1 VIPNLLEAVGAPE
14 SMATWAGIR
23 RALHKFDRSLS
34 MIVRHD
40 QCIEQCLV
48 DFTAK
53 GNFHLQCE
61 HIWQIWAGSLA
72 RGEPP
77 FGKGFLI
84 TPRTALR

>member
-72 RGEPP
+72 RGGAA
-77 FGKGFLI
+77 FW
-84 TPRTALR
+84 